1 MPMILNKAD
10 FKKLHDEL
18 EEADSQREHII
29 KEARDVLKGSKTM
42 IYSVQRNELNHAGKL
57 KEELKKDLKKVVEKC
72 RKFPDL
78 YYSGSI
84 KVAEQ
89 EFVEA
94 LCFYEFVKNKSL
106 PTVSDLGVTSEN
118 YLLGLCDLSGEL
130 TRKAINASIKENYD
144 ETLAP
149 NEVLQNQ
156 GRDDDT
162 LFPLFRQHANVVL
175 DEDFLD
181 QYIVLASLEY
191 EYSDHTVQQSLF
203 SISGLWH
210 NRGYHAADLRCT
222 S

>member
-1 MPMILNKAD
+1 MILNKAD

-130 TRKAINASIKENYD
+130 TRKAINASIKENYN
-144 ETLAP
+144 ETLAIWEFLETLYGELMRFDFR
-149 NEVLQNQ
+149 NSELRRKFDGIKYDLQKIE
-156 GRDDDT
+156 
-162 LFPLFRQHANVVL
+162 NVVL
-175 DEDFLD
+175 ELKLKNK
-181 QYIVLASLEY
+181 V
-191 EYSDHTVQQSLF
+191 
-203 SISGLWH
+203 
-210 NRGYHAADLRCT
+210 
-222 S
+222 